1 MTVQRIAAVG
11 LIQGNVR
18 NGVFDLE
25 GKCSQLRRRRH
36 GHHSLPYGN
45 GLIAAFFARVFARR
59 YFRKRRPDGR
69 AAVSFHKL
77 HYHIVVYY
85 VQRFVSGGK
94 IRVVCDYWAYL
105 AA

>member
-1 MTVQRIAAVG
+1 
-11 LIQGNVR
+11 
-18 NGVFDLE
+18 
-25 GKCSQLRRRRH
+25 
-36 GHHSLPYGN
+36 
-45 GLIAAFFARVFARR
+45 LIAAFFARVFARR

-69 AAVSFHKL
+69 AASFHKL

-85 VQRFVSGGK
+85 VQRFVGGGK